1 MDRGGRLR
9 SFGVAV
15 LIALGLLVAC
25 RQITLHGGY
34 APHPGYRAQVD
45 ALLDGRLALT
55 PSPDGLRHDLAWT
68 PHGVQQVWGLGVPLW
83 QLPFEALGRLAGIA
97 PFPDRIALA
106 AWLAVMW
113 FVLLRA
119 LRPRDAT
126 GSRPDAPRRG
136 PGPIRTDDPRRD
148 ASTIR
153 AFDPRVRRLDQ
164 LGALLLTAL
173 LPGLLGVL
181 RGRIEAY
188 EEAAIYAYGAALILL
203 GGLLAVHRTPTT
215 ARYLL
220 LVTFAGLTG
229 LVRPTVWFYGLA
241 TALIATLLLVR
252 LRGRRAV
259 PAIALGAALFVAGG
273 GVLYATNA
281 LRFGRGTEFG
291 HRLNV
296 HSLPGNIVATRF
308 SYPFERAGTLEAAQE
323 LAGSL
328 FDRPEQRSKRGFYQT
343 GLHTGQSPRPRWREY
358 YFTTFSWPYLPAILA
373 GLVLG
378 ALAWRRRG
386 DPRARLLAA
395 WAVLGAAPLCV
406 FYLHSPSVSSRYQ
419 LDLAP
424 AIAALLVIA
433 WRASVAR
440 WPRRAFAVLVISWT
454 AAVATSKISRPKG
467 VSDPIDRD
475 AAATTAYA
483 ISRAVA
489 YDHPLPPAYDLADP
503 FLPIWTDVASDYA
516 RCTDALGAPIPCDA
530 PPLPG
535 DVALIGHRSGRRWFV
550 DRYVIPDA
558 PPEPV
563 CRPASAGSDPADSDA
578 HADGNDPHAGGN
590 DTHATGNDTHA
601 GGNDT
606 HAAGNDTHAAG
617 NSAHAGTC
625 TAAPGVLDDPSALH
639 DGAFAGEPALYL
651 NGFGWDLTSARVPP
665 ATLFYVDD
673 PAYLAL
679 DVTGPAGTDWDHAV
693 RVAIGLDHLPLI
705 AVAETA
711 TGAQLR
717 FAAGRHPDLQIA
729 FVAFGPDT
737 ELDRP
742 QSAFGLRS
750 IRWRD

>member
-1 MDRGGRLR
+1 MLRDGLRGLALA
-9 SFGVAV
+9 FV
-15 LIALGLLVAC
+15 LLLAC
-25 RQITLHGGY
+25 RQITLHGAY

-83 QLPFEALGRLAGIA
+83 QLPFEALGRHAGIA

-106 AWLAVMW
+106 AWLAIMW
-113 FVLLRA
+113 LVLLRA
-119 LRPRDAT
+119 LRPRDAA
-126 GSRPDAPRRG
+126 GLQPDAPPRG
-136 PGPIRTDDPRRD
+136 SAPPRADPRLP
-148 ASTIR
+148 AL
-153 AFDPRVRRLDQ
+153 RL
-164 LGALLLTAL
+164 LGTLLLTAL
-173 LPGLLGVL
+173 LPGLLSVL

-188 EEAAIYAYGAALILL
+188 EEAAIYAYAAALILL

-229 LVRPTVWFYGLA
+229 LFRPTVWFYGLA
-241 TALIATLLLVR
+241 TALIATLILVR
-252 LRGRRAV
+252 LRGRRTV

-291 HRLNV
+291 HRLNL

-308 SYPFERAGTLEAAQE
+308 SYPFERAGTLEAAKE

-343 GLHTGQSPRPRWREY
+343 GLHAGQSPRPRWREY

-395 WAVLGAAPLCV
+395 WAVLGAAPLFI

-433 WRASVAR
+433 WHAAVAR
-440 WPRRAFAVLVISWT
+440 WPRRAFAVLVISWA
-454 AAVATSKISRPKG
+454 AAVATSKISRPKA

-483 ISRAVA
+483 ISRTVA

-503 FLPIWTDVASDYA
+503 FLPTWTDVASDYT

-563 CRPASAGSDPADSDA
+563 CRPADAASASAGSDA
-578 HADGNDPHAGGN
+578 HAGGSAPGSSAPSSSAPN
-590 DTHATGNDTHA
+590 AVIDLARA
-601 GGNDT
+601 G
-606 HAAGNDTHAAG
+606 
-617 NSAHAGTC
+617 SC
-625 TAAPGVLDDPSALH
+625 TAGPSLLDDPSALH
-639 DGAFAGEPALYL
+639 DSAFTGEPALYL

-693 RVAIGLDHLPLI
+693 RIAIGLDHLPLVAI
-705 AVAETA
+705 AETA
-711 TGAQLR
+711 TGARLR
-717 FAAGRHPDLQIA
+717 FAAGRHPGLQIA
-729 FVAFGPDT
+729 FVAFAPDT